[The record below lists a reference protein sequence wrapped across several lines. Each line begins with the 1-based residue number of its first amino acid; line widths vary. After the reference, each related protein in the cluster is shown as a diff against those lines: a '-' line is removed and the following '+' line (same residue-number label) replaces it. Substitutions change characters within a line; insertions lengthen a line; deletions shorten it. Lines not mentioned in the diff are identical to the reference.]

1 MVNVMC
7 TLCDDSIS
15 VDEVRKHVTGSY
27 HKGCLAS
34 IEKMDLPLERLDVTA
49 LCALCGAEVS
59 KHSIVVRPVGRV
71 VHLACFF
78 VPPAGRKSLG
88 AAA

>member
-1 MVNVMC
+1 MANVTC

-15 VDEVRKHVTGSY
+15 VDELREHVTGSY

-34 IEKMDLPLERLDVTA
+34 IEKIDLPLKRLDATA
-49 LCALCGAEVS
+49 PCALCGAEVS

>member
-1 MVNVMC
+1 MAKIMC
-7 TLCDDSIS
+7 TLCDDSITA
-15 VDEVRKHVTGSY
+15 DELRQHVTGNY

-34 IEKMDLPLERLDVTA
+34 IERMDLPLERLDGA
-49 LCALCGAEVS
+49 SLCALCGAEVS